1 MHYLQFLPKLEL
13 KSTSVGLAG
22 MAYSQMVS
30 CRRALSSLYFLAV
43 TAMKLHKEM
52 LCFSFCQ
59 VC

>member
-30 CRRALSSLYFLAV
+30 CRRALSSLYFCNG
-43 TAMKLHKEM
+43 TKLSNILK
-52 LCFSFCQ
+52 
-59 VC
+59 